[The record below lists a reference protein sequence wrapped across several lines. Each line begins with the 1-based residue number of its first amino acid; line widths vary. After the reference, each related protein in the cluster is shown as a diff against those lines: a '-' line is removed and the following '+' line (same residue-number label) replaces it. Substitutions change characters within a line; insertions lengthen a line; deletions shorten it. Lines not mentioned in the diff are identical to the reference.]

1 MCQTPGIWGSL
12 PKGFTNLWE
21 APIEVYITYNVAN
34 YADFKF
40 NKGSKIVS
48 LCFFLLSFQYLF
60 FLCRTCYSPTSGT

>member
-40 NKGSKIVS
+40 NKGTRNFSS
-48 LCFFLLSFQYLF
+48 FFF
-60 FLCRTCYSPTSGT
+60 